1 MVNLIHTVL
10 IHTAHQRYRTSMY
23 IITSFY
29 TLYINSIHNHV
40 QNHCVLHLIHHQYGP
55 VCTLSLYPTPPT
67 SPVSTI
73 MHIIT
78 ASYTS
83 YITSMYLYV
92 RNHCILHL
100 PHIRCSESHTYH
112 WQASYRHL
120 GPEKSA
126 LLPSKQTFDKACRL
140 FKTLQPRFDNFL
152 CPICCPDGDI
162 SLCPSWHIDGVAI
175 GLQRNKAEF
184 KPVDVG
190 HVTDTDPVI
199 GT

>member
-1 MVNLIHTVL
+1 
-10 IHTAHQRYRTSMY
+10 
-23 IITSFY
+23 
-29 TLYINSIHNHV
+29 
-40 QNHCVLHLIHHQYGP
+40 
-55 VCTLSLYPTPPT
+55 
-67 SPVSTI
+67 

-126 LLPSKQTFDKACRL
+126 LLPSKQTFDKAFRL

-199 GT
+199 GTWVICSWNATLSCGAGRTYYDQVLIRSRSSPKQAVQARPVEYAIDTALCCRVCDW